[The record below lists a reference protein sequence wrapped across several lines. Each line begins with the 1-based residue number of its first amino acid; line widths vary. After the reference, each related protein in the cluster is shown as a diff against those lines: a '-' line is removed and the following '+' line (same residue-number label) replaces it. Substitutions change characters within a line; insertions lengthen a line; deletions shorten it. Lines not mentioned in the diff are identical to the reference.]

1 MWKVGNYQLT
11 SCNLKISVPYVAN
24 HVGSYFNNRIT
35 QIGLIYAS
43 LFTNVNYQVSLRAL
57 FLPEKRVVL

>member
-43 LFTNVNYQVSLRAL
+43 LFTTVNYQVSLRAL